1 MPAISIGRRLRPTR
15 GRLVVGLFQRW
26 FGESAPATSF
36 EDLLAA
42 ADEELR
48 AKTEAHCNA
57 WRLHEAHDWSLNQ
70 DDGRLVILFADGI
83 VARTE
88 AQIIG
93 TFDTTAQTWMW
104 AWNNPSIVQSLCRA
118 AERVRAFGRKEEIEQ
133 LTTATWPATENDAWG
148 MTALACKLCGAQGAY
163 RGPAG
168 ATQIYMTF
176 GEVQVRKARQN
187 DDFLA
192 E

>member
-1 MPAISIGRRLRPTR
+1 
-15 GRLVVGLFQRW
+15 VGLFQRW
-26 FGESAPATSF
+26 TGESSPAVSYD
-36 EDLLAA
+36 DLLAA
-42 ADEELR
+42 AAEELR
-48 AKTEAHCNA
+48 AKTEAHCHA

-83 VARTE
+83 VARAE

-93 TFDTTAQTWMW
+93 TLDTTAKTWMW
-104 AWNNPSIVQSLCRA
+104 AWNNPSIDRTLCRA
-118 AERVRAFGRKEEIEQ
+118 AERVQAFGKQHHLEQ
-133 LTTATWPATENDAWG
+133 LTAPTWQATENEAWG
-148 MTALACKLCGAQGAY
+148 MTALACKLCDAQGAY

-168 ATQIYMTF
+168 TTHIFMTF
-176 GEVQVRKARQN
+176 GEVQVRKVRQA